1 MELKLVTD
9 RAEALAL
16 AGLVQRCAEASTAE
30 FRDGPLPPDVGRRA
44 IEHGFDQPEFLFLL
58 ARDDGAPD
66 GVAGLCLAMPF
77 VDPLTAERVPM
88 IVLLH
93 VEPSLR
99 HRGVARAL
107 VSEAQRVLARRG
119 QNTLAARAGHN
130 DDALISMGE
139 RWGFLRAW
147 ELLVREQ

>member
-9 RAEALAL
+9 RDEALAL

-30 FRDGPLPPDVGRRA
+30 FRDAALPEDVGRRA
-44 IEHGFDQPEFLFLL
+44 IERGFDQPEFLL
-58 ARDDGAPD
+58 AVAREDGAPD
-66 GVAGLCLAMPF
+66 GIAGLCLVMPF
-77 VDPLTAERVPM
+77 VDPLTAERLPM

-93 VEPSLR
+93 VERSHR

-107 VSEAQRVLARRG
+107 VSEAQRLLSRRG
-119 QNTLAARAGHN
+119 LGALAARAGHN